1 MGIYVFNARALS
13 EALDSDMKDF
23 GKEVIP
29 SLLGKKKLHSYI
41 FDDYWKILEQSKRSL
56 NVIFSLRI

>member
-1 MGIYVFNARALS
+1 MGIYVFNARVLS

-29 SLLGKKKLHSYI
+29 SLLGKETSQLY
-41 FDDYWKILEQSKRSL
+41 FR
-56 NVIFSLRI
+56 

>member
-1 MGIYVFNARALS
+1 MGIYVFNARVLS

-41 FDDYWKILEQSKRSL
+41 FDDYWEDIGTVKAFFECNLS
-56 NVIFSLRI
+56 